1 MKCERHSWDT
11 TDREWCWRCE
21 ELTLEENKKKYEDK
35 FRDNSMQRVG
45 RNKEVSSVYIGEQKT
60 TGRDSDSL

>member
-11 TDREWCWRCE
+11 TDREWCWKCE

-35 FRDNSMQRVG
+35 FRDNSMQRAG
-45 RNKEVSSVYIGEQKT
+45 GNQDVSSVYIEEQKT
-60 TGRDSDSL
+60 SGRDSCSI

>member
-1 MKCERHSWDT
+1 VKCERHSWDT

-35 FRDNSMQRVG
+35 FRNNSMQRVG
-45 RNKEVSSVYIGEQKT
+45 GNQEVSPVYIEKQKT
-60 TGRDSDSL
+60 SGRNSDSL